1 MRTIAIEEF
10 GGSDKL
16 QVVDLPKPEPGSD
29 EVLIRVRAA
38 GVGPWDIMSRQ
49 GVFGDREF
57 PFVPG
62 FEPAGVVEA
71 VGAEVEEFSEG
82 DEVLAYRFPG
92 GGYAEYVTASQDITA
107 RKPGSLSFEETAGVP
122 VAGTTAH
129 QGLTDELGVQEGETV
144 LITGASGG
152 VGTMAVQIAAN
163 VLGAR
168 VIGTASTRNHEYLRG
183 LGAEDAVDYNGDWVA
198 TVREIVP
205 DGVDAVLECAGGETL
220 ELSFETVKDGGRVA
234 YIVPPEKEP
243 EPPRGIGAHFFS
255 AQPDGD
261 RLATL
266 ASMFDAGQLR
276 MNLQEVVPLEEAA
289 RAHDI
294 VEEGHTRGKVVLG
307 VDQEGD
313 V

>member
-1 MRTIAIEEF
+1 MRAIAIEEF

-16 QVVDLPKPEPGSD
+16 QLVDLPTPEPGAE

-38 GVGPWDIMSRQ
+38 GVGPWDVMSRQ

-71 VGAEVEEFSEG
+71 VGGDVENFSEG
-82 DEVLAYRFPG
+82 DEVFAYRFPG
-92 GGYAEYVTASQDITA
+92 GGYAEYVTASQGITA
-107 RKPGSLSFEETAGVP
+107 HKPGSLSFEETAGVP

-129 QGLTDELGVQEGETV
+129 QGLVDELGVQEGETV

-163 VLGAR
+163 ALGAR

-183 LGAEDAVDYNGDWVA
+183 LGAEDAIDYNGDWVA
-198 TVREIVP
+198 TVREIAP

-220 ELSFETVKDGGRVA
+220 SRSFDTVKDGGRVA
-234 YIVPPEKEP
+234 YIVPVEEEP
-243 EPPRGIGAHFFS
+243 EPPRGISVHFFS
-255 AQPDGD
+255 AQPDGG
-261 RLATL
+261 RLSTL
-266 ASMFDAGQLR
+266 AGMFDAGQLR

-289 RAHDI
+289 RAHEI
-294 VEEGHTRGKVVLG
+294 VEEGHTRGKVVLSI
-307 VDQEGD
+307 D
-313 V
+313 

>member
-1 MRTIAIEEF
+1 MRAIAIEEF
-10 GGSDKL
+10 GSSDKL
-16 QVVDLPKPEPGSD
+16 QLVDLPTPEPGSD
-29 EVLIRVRAA
+29 EVLIRVHAA
-38 GVGPWDIMSRQ
+38 GVGPWDVMSRQ

-62 FEPAGVVEA
+62 FEPAGIVEA
-71 VGAEVEEFSEG
+71 VGAQVEDFSEG
-82 DEVLAYRFPG
+82 DEVFAYRFPG
-92 GGYAEYVTASQDITA
+92 GGYAEYVTASQGITA

-129 QGLTDELGVQEGETV
+129 QGLVDELGVQEGETV

-168 VIGTASTRNHEYLRG
+168 VIGTASTRNHEYLRD
-183 LGAEDAVDYNGDWVA
+183 LGAEDAIDYNGDWIA
-198 TVREIVP
+198 TVREIAP
-205 DGVDAVLECAGGETL
+205 EGVDAVLDCAGGETL
-220 ELSFETVKDGGRVA
+220 SRGFETVKDGGRVA
-234 YIVPPEKEP
+234 YIVPVEEEP
-243 EPPRGIGAHFFS
+243 EPPRGISAHFFS
-255 AQPDGD
+255 AQPDGG
-261 RLATL
+261 RLSAL

-294 VEEGHTRGKVVLG
+294 VEEGHTRGKIVLS
-307 VDQEGD
+307 VD
-313 V
+313 

>member
-1 MRTIAIEEF
+1 MRAIAIEEF

-16 QVVDLPKPEPGSD
+16 QLVDLPTPEVGSD

-38 GVGPWDIMSRQ
+38 GVGPWDVLSRQ
-49 GVFGDREF
+49 GVFGEREF

-71 VGAEVEEFSEG
+71 VGDDVGDFSEG
-82 DEVLAYRFPG
+82 DEVFAYRFPG
-92 GGYAEYVTASQDITA
+92 GGYAEYVAAGVGITA
-107 RKPGSLSFEETAGVP
+107 HKPGSLSFEETAGVP

-144 LITGASGG
+144 LVTGASGG

-163 VLGAR
+163 ILGAR
-168 VIGTASTRNHEYLRG
+168 VIGTASARNHEYLRE
-183 LGAEDAVDYNGDWVA
+183 LGAADAVDYNGDWVS
-198 TVREIVP
+198 VIKEIAP

-220 ELSFETVKDGGRVA
+220 ERSLETVKDNGRVA
-234 YIVPPEKEP
+234 YIVPAEEEP
-243 EPPRGIGAHFFS
+243 EPPRGISAHFFS
-255 AQPDGD
+255 AQPNGD
-261 RLATL
+261 RLAAL

-276 MNLQEVVPLEEAA
+276 VNLQEVVPLEEAA
-289 RAHDI
+289 RAHET
-294 VEEGHTRGKVVLG
+294 VEEGHTRGKIVLG
-307 VDQEGD
+307 VQET

>member
-1 MRTIAIEEF
+1 MRAIAIEEF

-16 QVVDLPKPEPGSD
+16 QLVDLPTPEPGSD

-38 GVGPWDIMSRQ
+38 GVGPWDVMSRQ

-71 VGAEVEEFSEG
+71 VGGDVEGFDEG
-82 DEVLAYRFPG
+82 DEVFAYRFPG
-92 GGYAEYVTASQDITA
+92 GGYAEYVAASQDITA
-107 RKPGSLSFEETAGVP
+107 HKPGSLSFEETAGVP

-129 QGLTDELGVQEGETV
+129 QGLVDELGVQEGETV
-144 LITGASGG
+144 LVTGASGG

-163 VLGAR
+163 ILGAR
-168 VIGTASTRNHEYLRG
+168 VIGTASTRNHEYLRD
-183 LGAEDAVDYNGDWVA
+183 LGADEAIDYNGDWVTA
-198 TVREIVP
+198 VREVAP
-205 DGVDAVLECAGGETL
+205 DGVDAVLECAGGDTL
-220 ELSFETVKDGGRVA
+220 ERSFETLRDEGRVA
-234 YIVPPEKEP
+234 YIVPVEEEP
-243 EPPRGIGAHFFS
+243 EPPRGISAHFFS

-261 RLATL
+261 RLAAL

-294 VEEGHTRGKVVLG
+294 VEEGHTRGKIVLG
-307 VDQEGD
+307 IGESV
-313 V
+313 

>member
-1 MRTIAIEEF
+1 MRAIAIEEF
-10 GGSDKL
+10 GDSGKL
-16 QVVDLPKPEPGSD
+16 QLVDLPTPEPGSD

-38 GVGPWDIMSRQ
+38 GVGPWDVMSRQ

-71 VGAEVEEFSEG
+71 VGGDVEDFSEG
-82 DEVLAYRFPG
+82 DEVFAYRFPG
-92 GGYAEYVTASQDITA
+92 GGYAEYVAASQDVTA
-107 RKPGSLSFEETAGVP
+107 RKPGSLTFEEAAGVP

-129 QGLTDELGVQEGETV
+129 QGLVDELGVQEGETV
-144 LITGASGG
+144 LITAASGG

-163 VLGAR
+163 ILGAH

-183 LGAEDAVDYNGDWVA
+183 LGAEDAIDYNGDWVA
-198 TVREIVP
+198 TVREIAP
-205 DGVDAVLECAGGETL
+205 EGVDAVLECAGGETL
-220 ELSFETVKDGGRVA
+220 ERSFDTMKDGGRVA
-234 YIVPPEKEP
+234 YIVPVEEEP
-243 EPPRGIGAHFFS
+243 EPPRGISAHFFS
-255 AQPDGD
+255 AQPDGG
-261 RLATL
+261 RLMAL

-276 MNLQEVVPLEEAA
+276 MNLQEVVSLEEAA
-289 RAHDI
+289 RAHEI

-307 VDQEGD
+307 VEQEGS